1 MAVPAMAGGREG
13 PFGPPGRAVWRPNTG
28 DFAMQ
33 DAPFGKWLW
42 PRPIGIEVDVA
53 NNFYINAGFRGLWWH
68 SRRTIINKYYKC
80 EDGQI

>member
-68 SRRTIINKYYKC
+68 SRRTIINK
-80 EDGQI
+80 

>member
-13 PFGPPGRAVWRPNTG
+13 PFGSPGRAVWRPNTG

-68 SRRTIINKYYKC
+68 SRRTIINK
-80 EDGQI
+80 